1 MTRFIIRHLTGAK
14 ANQESSFAETDF
26 AQPLTLGR
34 EPTCRIVFT
43 DADDAVS
50 RQHARIERSAEGG
63 FKIIDPGSANGTF
76 VNRVRVQGEAP
87 LTHGDIVQFGS
98 GGPQASIHLDPPPPQ
113 ATKATRLVS
122 GTLAKATREVND
134 SDATTV
140 FGPVAAATSAAG
152 ASAAAGAA
160 AGSAAGAVPGR
171 VGRATV
177 ERLITAEK
185 SRSTRLTVNIVAAF
199 VAVIGAL
206 GVWQVLD
213 TKKRDENTATQLR
226 AERDAADAKINGA
239 KAEAATK
246 VAELEAKANLSK
258 RVKADFA
265 ASTVLIEVSWRLTET
280 NSGRQVY
287 HASLAVEDK
296 GTFPAYMRMEDGSY
310 EPMLEFSDRGKSR
323 PISGSHSGTG
333 FVVSDNGLIMTNRHV
348 AAAWHARYDLRF
360 PGIVVE
366 KKQNEKK
373 EWELRVVEMLE
384 EAPDN
389 LKQWI
394 PSRSQ
399 FFSTRGV
406 SDSKSV
412 TGTVSSMTVTF
423 ANSKL
428 RNPATLG
435 TISPEHDVALIKVD
449 AGAGILKKVE
459 LRDSADTLAS
469 GDVVAV
475 LGYPALSS
483 KSFVV
488 TSSSDN
494 NLKAQDVASVPEVS
508 VNQGIVSKVVR
519 GKQAAQSGKY
529 VTQRG
534 DMFEMS
540 INSTGQ
546 GNSGGPVF
554 DIDGKVIGIF
564 TVIVSTGGMA
574 TLTGAVPIRYG
585 LDLLDPTRSAVA
597 MR

>member
-14 ANQESSFAETDF
+14 ANQESAFAEADF

-63 FKIIDPGSANGTF
+63 FKIIDTGSANGTF

-113 ATKATRLVS
+113 AAKATRLVS

-134 SDATTV
+134 ADATTV

-152 ASAAAGAA
+152 ESVAASAAAGA
-160 AGSAAGAVPGR
+160 GAGAAPGR

-185 SRSTRLTVNIVAAF
+185 SRSTRLTVNIVAGF

-226 AERDAADAKINGA
+226 AERDAADAKIASA
-239 KAEAATK
+239 KTDATIKLAA
-246 VAELEAKANLSK
+246 LEAKGNLSK

-265 ASTVLIEVSWRLTET
+265 ASTVFIEASWRLTET
-280 NSGRQVY
+280 TSGRQIY
-287 HASLAVEDK
+287 QATFQVEDK
-296 GTFPAYMRMEDGSY
+296 GNIPAYVRMEDGTY
-310 EPMLEFSDRGKSR
+310 EPMLEMVDRGKSK
-323 PISGSHSGTG
+323 PIGGTHTGTG
-333 FVVSDNGLIMTNRHV
+333 FVVSDNGVIMTNRHV
-348 AAAWHARYDLRF
+348 AAAWHASYALPF
-360 PGIVVE
+360 PGVVIE
-366 KKQNEKK
+366 KRKNEKK
-373 EWELRVVEMLE
+373 ETENVIAEVLE
-384 EAPDN
+384 QAPAN
-389 LKQWI
+389 LVKWI

-399 FFSTRGV
+399 LFGSRGV
-406 SDSKSV
+406 SDSSKV
-412 TGTVSSMTVTF
+412 TGTLNYMTVTF

-428 RNPATLG
+428 RTPATLG
-435 TISPEHDVALIKVD
+435 TISPEHDVALIKIE
-449 AGAGILKKVE
+449 AATGHLKKVE
-459 LRDSADTLAS
+459 MRDSADTLAS
-469 GDVVAV
+469 GDAVAV
-475 LGYPALSS
+475 LGYPSLSS
-483 KSFVV
+483 KSYVV
-488 TSSSDN
+488 TSSSDAQV
-494 NLKAQDVASVPEVS
+494 KAQDEAVVPEVS

-519 GKQAAQSGKY
+519 GKQSAQSGKY
-529 VTQRG
+529 VSVNG

-540 INSTGQ
+540 INSAGQ

-554 DIDGKVIGIF
+554 DVDGKVIGIF
-564 TVIVSTGGMA
+564 AVVGRGGLA
-574 TLTGAVPIRYG
+574 TQTGAVPIRYG
-585 LDLLDPTRSAVA
+585 MDLLDPTRSAVA